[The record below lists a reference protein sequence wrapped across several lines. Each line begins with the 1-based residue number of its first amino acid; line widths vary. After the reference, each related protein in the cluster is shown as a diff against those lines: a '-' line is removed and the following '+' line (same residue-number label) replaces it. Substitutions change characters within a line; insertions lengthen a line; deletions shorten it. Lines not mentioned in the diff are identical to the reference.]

1 MPTFSRLLRR
11 RPESASRSL
20 AGGAAADT
28 EADTGTDT
36 EADTEADRGEGRGRG
51 EGVPAEV
58 PRKEADNREG
68 SCLAAKVAAA
78 ATGAGTVV
86 SRELLAL
93 ALALRRRC
101 RLAEAVRVSRI
112 VPLHENRAYRQ

>member
-1 MPTFSRLLRR
+1 VPTFSRLLRR

-20 AGGAAADT
+20 AGGAA
-28 EADTGTDT
+28 
-36 EADTEADRGEGRGRG
+36 ADTEADRGEGRGRG